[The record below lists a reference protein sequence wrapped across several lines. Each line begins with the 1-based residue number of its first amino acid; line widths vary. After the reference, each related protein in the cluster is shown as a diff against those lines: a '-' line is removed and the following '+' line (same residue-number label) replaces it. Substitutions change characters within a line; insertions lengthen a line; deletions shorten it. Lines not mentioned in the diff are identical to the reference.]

1 MDQGRKSAVQSRE
14 FRRSRSRLDVAALAC
29 IEMLE
34 NRLMLSASVPAFQPP
49 TPISTGGTPSAIV
62 TDDFNEDGNEDI
74 AITNSA
80 SNNVGVLL
88 GNGDGTFAA
97 PANYAVGSDPTAI
110 ATGDVNNDGN
120 DDIVTADAG
129 SGDVSILLANADSND
144 NPDGTFAPAESY
156 HVESGGQGPLSLVMD
171 DFNNDGNED
180 IAVAGAGG
188 LYVLLGNGD
197 GTFQAPVK
205 ISSDPMAGI
214 VSGDFNQDGNE
225 DIAATNPTAGTVEI
239 FDGNGDGT
247 FAAPISQTVSPGVT
261 GIATGDFNNDGVTD
275 LAVTVAGQKQVDIL
289 LGDSTTI
296 TEPVPT
302 PIFPIFPIG
311 VTPLASVVSTGTN
324 SASSVSTGP
333 ISIIGG
339 GGSGGDYTYTQATGT
354 FASPIAIPISG
365 TPTSITVADV
375 NGDGNDDLVVSNG
388 SSNAV
393 TVIPGNGDGTFGA
406 PVDIPMSA
414 SPTAVAA
421 DDFNNDGG
429 IDLATANAAGSV
441 SVALQQSSDVGVTLT
456 ASSPTV
462 ALGSDLTYTETV
474 TNSGPG
480 TATNVTL
487 SDYLPTGATL
497 VSATSSQGTVDT
509 TTNSGEA
516 DATLG
521 DLANGASATVT
532 IVVQPTSYGT
542 LNNSVSINSDSVDPN
557 YDNNYASVSTPV
569 VGATGAEVGVA
580 VTGGNYFARVG
591 EDITDSFTVTNNGP
605 DSATGLTF
613 TDSLSSGAT
622 CLSSSTSAGAIT
634 ASSAAGVTASLG
646 DLANG
651 ASATISITYKAATAG
666 QYTDTGT
673 VAAADPS
680 TDPYTAD
687 NTATADT
694 YVYSHGFPHPIPFLP
709 IDKIGNITALAGGTA
724 TGIYKLAPTTPGGT
738 SAAAAAGP
746 AGALPSIGISN
757 VKQRDVTKGTTNF
770 TFTVTRAGNL
780 ASSSSVR
787 YQTVSGTAKS
797 GVAFQAASGEITF
810 AAGVAQATV
819 SVPVNGSKTY
829 SANESFVVA
838 LTGAKNARLKESRA
852 TGTIVSAVKKN
863 KVSVSSKTSN
873 PAAGGLNINF
883 EPVVGPAITGYL
895 EDSGL
900 TYGSRGNGLTY
911 GWSSLN
917 TADAVTRSGVKDPRL
932 ATFNLLGAPGATS
945 WQIARPNGKYTV
957 EVAAGDSTITTGTDS
972 VDANGTPILTGKL
985 TTKHPFVHATE
996 TVDMTDGALTLTDAS
1011 STAVPLDFVKIK
1023 FKG

>member
-1 MDQGRKSAVQSRE
+1 
-14 FRRSRSRLDVAALAC
+14 
-29 IEMLE
+29 MLE
-34 NRLMLSASVPAFQPP
+34 NRLFLSAGVPAFQSP
-49 TPISTGGTPSAIV
+49 TQIATGGTPSAIV
-62 TDDFNEDGNEDI
+62 TDDFNDDGNEDI
-74 AITNSA
+74 AVANSA
-80 SNNVGVLL
+80 SNRVSVLL

-97 PANYAVGSDPTAI
+97 PVDYAVGSDPTAI
-110 ATGDVNNDGN
+110 ATADVNNDGN
-120 DDIVTADAG
+120 DDIITADAG

-144 NPDGTFAPAESY
+144 NPDGTFAAAKTD
-156 HVESGGQGPLSLVMD
+156 HVEPGGQGPLSLVMD

-188 LYVLLGNGD
+188 LYELLGNGD

-205 ISSDPMAGI
+205 ISSGSFAGI

-225 DIAATNPTAGTVEI
+225 DIAVTNPTAGTVEI

-247 FAAPISQTVSPGVT
+247 FAAPISETVAPGVT

-275 LAVTVAGQKQVDIL
+275 LAVTVPGQNEVDVL
-289 LGDSTTI
+289 LGNSTTV

-302 PIFPIFPIG
+302 PILPILPIG
-311 VTPLASVVSTGTN
+311 VIPLEPVAASTGTN
-324 SASSVSTGP
+324 STSGVSTGP

-354 FASPIAIPISG
+354 FASPIVIPISG

-375 NGDGNDDLVVSNG
+375 NGDSNDDLVVSNG

-406 PVDIPMSA
+406 PVDLPMGA

-441 SVALQQSSDVGVTLT
+441 SVALQQSSDVGLTLT

-462 ALGSDLTYTETV
+462 TLGSDLTYTETV
-474 TNSGPG
+474 TNAGPG
-480 TATNVTL
+480 SATDVTL
-487 SDYLPTGATL
+487 DDQLPSGATL

-532 IVVQPTSYGT
+532 IVVQPTGYGT
-542 LNNSVSINSDSVDPN
+542 LNNSASIDSDSVDPN

-569 VGATGAEVGVA
+569 VGATGAEVAVA

-591 EDITDSFTVTNNGP
+591 QDITDSFTVTNNGP
-605 DSATGLTF
+605 DSAAGLTF

-622 CLSSSTSAGAIT
+622 YVSGSTSQGTIT
-634 ASSAAGVTASLG
+634 ASSGAGATASLG
-646 DLANG
+646 DLADG
-651 ASATISITYKAATAG
+651 ASATVSITYKAATTG

-673 VAAADPS
+673 VTAADAG
-680 TDPYTAD
+680 TDPYAAD
-687 NTATADT
+687 NTATANT
-694 YVYSHGFPHPIPFLP
+694 FVYSHGFPGPIMYLP
-709 IDKIGNITALAGGTA
+709 ISTIGNITALAGGTA
-724 TGIYKLAPTTPGGT
+724 TSIYKLAPTTPGGT
-738 SAAAAAGP
+738 SASTVAGP
-746 AGALPSIGISN
+746 AGALPAISISN
-757 VKQRDVTKGTTNF
+757 LKQADVTRRTTNF
-770 TFTVTRAGNL
+770 TFTVTRSGNL
-780 ASSSSVR
+780 TSSSSVR

-797 GVAFQAASGEITF
+797 GVAFQAARGEITF
-810 AAGVAQATV
+810 AAGLSQATV
-819 SVPVNGSKTY
+819 TVQVNGSKTY
-829 SANESFVVA
+829 SPNQSFVVA
-838 LTGAKNARLKESRA
+838 LTGAKNATLKESRA

-863 KVSVSSKTSN
+863 KLTASSKTSN
-873 PAAGGLNINF
+873 PAARGLNINF
-883 EPVVGPAITGYL
+883 EPIVGPAITGYL
-895 EDSGL
+895 EDTGL
-900 TYGSRGNGLTY
+900 AFGSRGNGLTY

-917 TADAVTRSGVKDPRL
+917 AANAVTRSGVKDPRL

-945 WQIARPNGKYTV
+945 WQIALPNGKYTV
-957 EVAAGDSTITTGTDS
+957 EVAAGDSAITTGTDS
-972 VDANGTPILTGKL
+972 VDSNGVPILTGKL
-985 TTKHPFVHATE
+985 KTKHPFVHATE
-996 TVDMTDGALTLTDAS
+996 TVDVTEGVLTLTDAS

-1023 FKG
+1023 FKNLGE